1 MLTPGDDSWVRMTKL
16 LYLFQVLRYGSELT
30 HAEAWK
36 ARATA
41 IAALTGVL
49 SAVTGYAVSQ
59 GWLAEIDPQ
68 TIMEVSSAVVT
79 IVSAVLAYFQVA
91 TSGRVGVGKGK
102 VSEVEPAAPPFPD
115 VLESTALPEAQ
126 RQARPD
132 VRRPEPEP
140 DRLLDATRR
149 PGPASVSPA
158 PERVEERPGQRPDD
172 NPFLFS

>member
-1 MLTPGDDSWVRMTKL
+1 MLTPGDDSGVRMTKL

-91 TSGRVGVGKGK
+91 TSGRVGVGKGRF
-102 VSEVEPAAPPFPD
+102 SEVEPGEPPFLD
-115 VLESTALPEAQ
+115 A
-126 RQARPD
+126 
-132 VRRPEPEP
+132 PEPTTVPPDRFGPLPGVLRPSIEP

-158 PERVEERPGQRPDD
+158 SERVEERPGQRPDD